1 MSIDNLRVGKSY
13 FLRNYQETASFMVLE
28 ASGEKDFVVKD
39 LLTLEI
45 YKLSHLIRYG
55 IGNDFELRELD

>member
-1 MSIDNLRVGKSY
+1 MSIDNLRVGKNY
-13 FLRNYQETASFMVLE
+13 FIRNYSETTSFTVLE
-28 ASGEKDFVVKD
+28 ASEEKDFIIKD

-55 IGNDFELRELD
+55 IGSDFELRELD